1 MALHDDEVARY
12 QREGFLKVP
21 QVLTPAEVAE
31 GLEEA
36 TAMLR
41 RQDTLRWPSEAG
53 VVMDWVASPE
63 LESRILRR
71 LVLHPV
77 ITAIA
82 ERLAGRPLRLF
93 KSELLRKAQ
102 VGSAATPLHADE
114 GALPIDGAPV
124 TLTAWVAL
132 VDVPEPRGCMT
143 FWPGTHQLALPEAA
157 EALDTHSEVAF
168 RPRVTVPL
176 RAGDCT
182 FHDARTL
189 HAAHANTTDVTRIS
203 LATVYMDA
211 EAAFDPERFV
221 DYGEGM
227 TDALSHH
234 LKTLGAGQPLASERF
249 PRLR

>member
-1 MALHDDEVARY
+1 MDLQDDDVARY

-41 RQDTLRWPSEAG
+41 RPDTLRWPSEAG
-53 VVMDWVASPE
+53 MVMDWVVSPE
-63 LESRILRR
+63 LESRIMRR
-71 LVLHPV
+71 LALHPAV
-77 ITAIA
+77 TAVA
-82 ERLAGRPLRLF
+82 ERLAGRPLCMF
-93 KSELLRKAQ
+93 KSELVRKAQ
-102 VGSAATPLHADE
+102 VGSAPTPLHADE

-143 FWPGTHQLALPEAA
+143 FWPGTHQLALPEAF
-157 EALDTHSEVAF
+157 EALDTHPEVVF

-182 FHDARTL
+182 FHHARTL
-189 HAAHANTTDVTRIS
+189 HAAHVNTTDATRVS
-203 LATVYMDA
+203 LITVYMDA
-211 EAAFDPERFV
+211 EARFDPRRLL
-221 DYGEGM
+221 YSEGM
-227 TDALSHH
+227 TDALTLH
-234 LKTLGAGQPLASERF
+234 LKTLEAGQPLASERF